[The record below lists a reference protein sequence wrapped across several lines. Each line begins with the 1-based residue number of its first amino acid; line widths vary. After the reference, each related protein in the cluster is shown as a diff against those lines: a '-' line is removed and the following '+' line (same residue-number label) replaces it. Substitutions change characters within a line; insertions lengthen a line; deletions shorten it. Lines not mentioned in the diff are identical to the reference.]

1 MVGVSKN
8 RGTSSN
14 SSSLDSGGRNV
25 FNPFSEVVDD
35 CTDAA
40 LVEQTRQGDRAALE
54 KLVLRH
60 QAWIYNIAVRMVFDP
75 HDAEEVTQEV
85 LVKVITRLSTFKGES
100 QFRTWLYRIAANHV
114 LNMKRRSGE
123 SQATSFA
130 DYGAAINSTPDAD
143 LPDPKSVPVEV
154 PLLVEEAKNSCTM
167 GMLLCLD
174 RKQRLIFTL
183 GEILGASDTV
193 AAEVLEMTA
202 DNFRQC
208 LARAR
213 RDLSSFMNNQCG
225 LVNTN
230 NPCRCPK
237 KTRGFI
243 EHGHV
248 DPNHLLFA
256 AEHVE
261 RVRDVAGEAVREIED
276 LVEQQHTGI
285 FRDHPFLRPADEIA
299 WLRRMLQREDVRGA
313 LHLN

>member
-1 MVGVSKN
+1 M
-8 RGTSSN
+8 T
-14 SSSLDSGGRNV
+14 
-25 FNPFSEVVDD
+25 NPFAEIFEEAVDD
-35 CTDAA
+35 VA
-40 LVEQTRQGDRAALE
+40 LVEQARAGSRAALE

-60 QAWIYNIAVRMVFDP
+60 QAWIYNIALRMVFQP

-85 LVKVITRLSTFKGES
+85 LVKVITKLGTFQGECR
-100 QFRTWLYRIAANHV
+100 FRTWLYRIAANHV
-114 LNMKRRSGE
+114 LNIQRRPAE
-123 SQATSFA
+123 RQAPTFA
-130 DYGAAINSTPDAD
+130 EYGAAINRTPDLD
-143 LPDPKSVPVEV
+143 LPDPKSVPVAV

-174 RKQRLIFTL
+174 RRQRLIFTL
-183 GEILGASDTV
+183 GAIFGASDTV
-193 AAEVLEMTA
+193 GGEVLEITP

-213 RDLSSFMNNQCG
+213 RDLHQFMNNQCG
-225 LVNTN
+225 LVNTR

-248 DPNHLLFA
+248 DPHRLLFVP
-256 AEHVE
+256 EHLE
-261 RVRDVAGEAVREIED
+261 RVREVAGEAVREIENF
-276 LVEQQHTGI
+276 VEQQHADVY
-285 FRDHPFLRPADEIA
+285 REHPFLRPADEID

>member
-1 MVGVSKN
+1 M
-8 RGTSSN
+8 
-14 SSSLDSGGRNV
+14 
-25 FNPFSEVVDD
+25 FNPFSEVTGDD
-35 CTDAA
+35 DSDAV
-40 LVEQTRQGDRAALE
+40 LVEQAKNGDRASLE

-85 LVKVITRLSTFKGES
+85 LVKVITKLSTFKGQS

-114 LNMKRRSGE
+114 LNMKCCRAE
-123 SQATSFA
+123 SKVTTFA
-130 DYGAAINSTPDAD
+130 DYGAAIDGTPDAD

-154 PLLVEEAKNSCTM
+154 PFLVEEAKNSCTM

-174 RKQRLIFTL
+174 RQQRLIFTL

-193 AAEVLEMTA
+193 GGEVLDMTA

-248 DPNHLLFA
+248 DPHRLLFA
-256 AEHVE
+256 VEHFE
-261 RVRDVAGEAVREIED
+261 RVRDVAGESVREIED
-276 LVEQQHTGI
+276 LVEQQHADI
-285 FRDHPFLRPADEIA
+285 YREHPFLQPVDEIA